1 MSTERI
7 GMGEGMQG
15 RVKYV
20 HIFIIVLSS
29 FIVYLNSLNNG
40 FIYDDI
46 ATIKENFAIRNPEN
60 IGVFFTNT
68 INTAGSSQ
76 VLQKTYRPLVMTT
89 FALNYWIG
97 KFNVAGYHIVNILFH
112 TANAVLI
119 YILIILLLGMELNI
133 SQKKINVMAFFAS
146 LLFAVH
152 PVNTEAVNYIWQ
164 RSELMAS
171 FFYLLA
177 VVTFIRYRG
186 KTLQYV
192 LLTVFYIMALMSK
205 EMAVTLPFILMLIDW
220 YFMAGF
226 NKRIFFNHFNKR
238 YLPLIVITLTY
249 SIYRLTGFG
258 FFGDISDPSKEGVFN
273 YFITQSRVILK
284 YFQLIII
291 PVGFSIDHNF
301 PVSRSIF
308 DGKVIMSFI
317 IIIIIIL
324 VGNYLAKYSKTT
336 SLFMLWFFIILIP
349 TSTVISLYPII
360 MNDHRIYLA
369 GAGIITAIIILL
381 FSYLPGKKFIIIVT
395 GMVLVLFSF
404 LTIRRNIDWK
414 DDISLWSATIK
425 VSPGSFR
432 AHDALGAAYLE
443 RGMLDEALKE
453 KQKAIEINPNNVA
466 LYMNRGIAY
475 GMKGQL
481 ENAMNDFDKAI
492 ELNPEDTDAYYNR
505 GSLYGESGQYQKAIE
520 DYTKA
525 IELNPEDTT
534 AYYNRGIDYGKSG
547 QYQKAIED
555 YTKAI
560 ELNPEDADAYYNR
573 GITYHRSGR
582 RQKAIEEF
590 YQAGLIFL
598 KQNNR
603 IEALKCVDV
612 IKKVDPDSPLIN
624 KLTDKL

>member
-97 KFNVAGYHIVNILFH
+97 KFNVAGYNILFH

-192 LLTVFYIMALMSK
+192 LLTVFYIMALISK

-525 IELNPEDTT
+525 IELNPED
-534 AYYNRGIDYGKSG
+534 
-547 QYQKAIED
+547 
-555 YTKAI
+555 
-560 ELNPEDADAYYNR
+560 ADAYYNR